1 MLSKDKNNNRVIEIF
16 TNGSLEGI
24 KWGLNTGNDKK
35 TKLEIITSLD
45 SVGNAM
51 IVESS
56 YNKYLA
62 KY

>member
-1 MLSKDKNNNRVIEIF
+1 MLSQDKNNNHVIEIF
-16 TNGSLEGI
+16 NNESLEGI

-56 YNKYLA
+56 YN
-62 KY
+62 